1 MFGIGSLKYLHTF
14 AEVSYIY
21 KIDAS
26 TLRKKVARGELKQG
40 IEVEKFGG
48 TWLITEK
55 AMIDHFGV
63 RPFAEYLTTGA
74 VSDFQFSTGKINYI
88 QKVEADEDT
97 FFI

>member
-26 TLRKKVARGELKQG
+26 TLRKKVLRGELVRG

-48 TWLITEK
+48 TWIITEK
-55 AMIDHFGV
+55 AMVEHFGIKQFSDYLATGV
-63 RPFAEYLTTGA
+63 VAE
-74 VSDFQFSTGKINYI
+74 FQFSVGTITSKRSY
-88 QKVEADEDT
+88 EDDEDN
-97 FFI
+97 FMI